1 MVAEINL
8 LPKKEKKALSGKM
21 YIIVLTG
28 IFIVLS
34 LFFVYLLFASK
45 AERTQMNAELNQ
57 KQAEVVILQSEVD
70 GISISESDSRQS
82 AVHFTESVSYPVS
95 PIILEVDSFLPLH
108 SYLRDYEFEEQSV
121 SFQVDFEDKTMIA
134 LFVSDLLTSP
144 LFTDVKVDE
153 ITSFSP
159 GNESTEGVSD
169 DFEEM
174 PRYSTL
180 FTLDINSSN
189 LQDKGETR

>member
-1 MVAEINL
+1 VVAEINL

-21 YIIVLTG
+21 YIIVLIG
-28 IFIVLS
+28 IFIVIS
-34 LFFVYLLFASK
+34 LFFVYLFFASK
-45 AERTQMNAELNQ
+45 AERTQVNAELNQ
-57 KQAEVVILQSEVD
+57 MQADVVTLQSEVD
-70 GISISESDSRQS
+70 GMSTIESDSRQS

-108 SYLRDYEFEEQSV
+108 TYLRDYEFEEQSV

-169 DFEEM
+169 DFEEI

-189 LQDKGETR
+189 LQYKGETR